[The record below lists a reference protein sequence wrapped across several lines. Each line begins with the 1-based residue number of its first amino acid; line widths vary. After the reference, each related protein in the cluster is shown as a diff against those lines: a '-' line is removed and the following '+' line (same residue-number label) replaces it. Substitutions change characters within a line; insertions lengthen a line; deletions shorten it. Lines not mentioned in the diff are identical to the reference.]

1 MLLPLHNN
9 IPGTPFVIPPPE
21 IVTTFITTINIQDT
35 YSNRVY
41 SNKNIDSSIGSF
53 TNPSRIKSY
62 LIIPSK
68 VTFNK
73 NSPHLFENNL
83 H

>member
-21 IVTTFITTINIQDT
+21 IVTTFITTINIQGT

-41 SNKNIDSSIGSF
+41 SNKNIDSKYK
-53 TNPSRIKSY
+53 TK
-62 LIIPSK
+62 
-68 VTFNK
+68 
-73 NSPHLFENNL
+73 
-83 H
+83 